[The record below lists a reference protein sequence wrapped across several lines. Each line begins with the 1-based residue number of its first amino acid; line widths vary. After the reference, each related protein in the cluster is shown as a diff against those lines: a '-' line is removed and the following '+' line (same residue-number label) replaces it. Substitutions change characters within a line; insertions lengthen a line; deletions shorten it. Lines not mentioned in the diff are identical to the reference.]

1 MRFDRRAL
9 VGHLVGHLARLLARE
24 LQSRIAPMGLSTGSF
39 PVLLELWEED
49 GQTQREL
56 VAALGVE
63 QATMA
68 NTLGRMERDGL
79 VSRSKDPKDGRMRR
93 VRLTDRAR
101 GLEAEAKAAATAVNE
116 AVLADLSGWEREA
129 LMQLLAK
136 TIDSARGGGDA

>member
-1 MRFDRRAL
+1 MSFDRRAL
-9 VGHLVGHLARLLARE
+9 VGHLAGHLARLLARE

>member
-1 MRFDRRAL
+1 MSFDRRAL

-24 LQSRIAPMGLSTGSF
+24 LQDRIAPMGLSTGSF

>member
-1 MRFDRRAL
+1 MSFDRRAL